1 MKSVYNN
8 HLQLHDYVKKT
19 SEREKALRDTDN
31 VPQRKHSGYKN
42 LGVHSIEPNLVCQ
55 I

>member
-8 HLQLHDYVKKT
+8 HLQLRDYVKKKR
-19 SEREKALRDTDN
+19 EREKASRDTDN

-42 LGVHSIEPNLVCQ
+42 LGVYNIEPH